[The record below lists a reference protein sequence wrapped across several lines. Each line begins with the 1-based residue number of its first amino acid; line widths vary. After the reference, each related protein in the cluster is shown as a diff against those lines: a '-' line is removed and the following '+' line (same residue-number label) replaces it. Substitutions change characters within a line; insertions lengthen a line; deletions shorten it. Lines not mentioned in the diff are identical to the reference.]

1 MTRVRPE
8 AHAPS
13 PGEEG
18 FQKPTPPTEMEWP
31 VERSATRAVGQSDG
45 VLSDLNFGEVFPF
58 VCKPLAR
65 DYLSR
70 YVGPLLASQFG
81 GLPRAHPLAREINP
95 MAFVAGRPYMDLSA
109 YMTLPGVARHLGSL
123 ESADQTKG
131 AAVVAIAKAGRLQAL
146 PLPLTSRW
154 LLSVAYAFSS
164 LRSAAWLLQR
174 ERPVK
179 LVQAYRDRA
188 EQLRAVARQSL
199 GHKSAGTLLQDLDQH
214 AYTRDD
220 VTTDALRHLGVA
232 FVLHGALQQVLAD
245 RVPSALLH
253 DLGQGI
259 PNDFTTEVSLGLWQ
273 LAVEAR
279 PLAIMFLETPPDQLP
294 GRLKMTEQGRR
305 WWIRFEEILNQH
317 GHRGEVELDITA
329 PRWREEPRFLLQTI
343 ANYLRHAEDQ
353 PSPAEML
360 RNGIH
365 RRETAA
371 SAIRKMLPL
380 PTRLLFNWLYAR
392 YVQWMPFREAGKYTW
407 LLWLEF
413 SRNVYRELGR
423 RLVAEGQLHTIDDVF
438 WLRLDELS
446 RWATSGTIAW
456 SAQILT
462 ARQEQWVLWSS
473 LRPPSLL
480 IGDRGAPED
489 GSATPAQSPP
499 SMLRGTPASSGKAEG
514 VARVMTDPADAEL
527 RQGEILVTRYT
538 DPAWTPL
545 FFTAG
550 ALITEVGGVLSHGAV
565 VAREVGLP
573 AIVGV
578 TGATTFIRNGQR
590 LRVNAT
596 EGTIELLD

>member
-1 MTRVRPE
+1 MTHVRPE
-8 AHAPS
+8 AHPNAPT
-13 PGEEG
+13 
-18 FQKPTPPTEMEWP
+18 QIEWP

-58 VCKPLAR
+58 VCKPLAK

-70 YVGPLLASQFG
+70 YIGPLLASQFG
-81 GLPRAHPLAREINP
+81 GLPRAHSLAREINP
-95 MAFVAGRPYMDLSA
+95 MAFVAGRPYMDLCA
-109 YMTLPGVARHLGSL
+109 YITLPGVARHLRSL
-123 ESADQTKG
+123 ESADQIKG
-131 AAVVAIAKAGRLQAL
+131 AAVAAVAKAGRLRAL

-154 LLSVAYAFSS
+154 LLSVAYALSS
-164 LRSAAWLLQR
+164 ARSAAWLLRR

-188 EQLRAVARQSL
+188 EQLRAIVRQPL
-199 GHKSAGTLLQDLDQH
+199 GHKPSVILLQDLDEH
-214 AYTRDD
+214 AYTTGD
-220 VTTDALRHLGVA
+220 VTTDALRHLSVA
-232 FVLHGALQQVLAD
+232 FVLHGALQQLLGD
-245 RVPSALLH
+245 RVPSALIH

-259 PNDFTTEVSLGLWQ
+259 PNNFTTEVSLDLWQ
-273 LAVEAR
+273 LSVEAR
-279 PLAIMFLETPPDQLP
+279 PLAGIFSETPPDQLP

-305 WWIRFEEILNQH
+305 WWARFEEVLNQH

-360 RNGIH
+360 RNGMG
-365 RRETAA
+365 RREAAA
-371 SAIRKMLPL
+371 SAIRDMLPI
-380 PTRLLFNWLYAR
+380 PTRLLFNWLYRR
-392 YVQWMPFREAGKYTW
+392 YVLWMPFREAGKYTW

-423 RLVAEGQLHTIDDVF
+423 RLVADGQLHSIDDVF

-446 RWATSGTIAW
+446 RWATSGTTTW
-456 SAQILT
+456 SAAILKE
-462 ARQEQWVLWSS
+462 RKEQWAQWRA
-473 LRPPSLL
+473 LRPPPLL
-480 IGDRGAPED
+480 IGNRGALEG
-489 GSATPAQSPP
+489 GSVTPAHSQR

-514 VARVMTDPADAEL
+514 VARVMTDPGEAEI

-578 TGATTFIRNGQR
+578 TDATTFIRNGQR

-596 EGTIELLD
+596 EGTVELLEED

>member
-1 MTRVRPE
+1 VTHAPE
-8 AHAPS
+8 AHPNAS
-13 PGEEG
+13 T
-18 FQKPTPPTEMEWP
+18 QIEWS
-31 VERSATRAVGQSDG
+31 VERSATRAVGQSEG
-45 VLSDLNFGEVFPF
+45 VFSDLNFGEVFPF

-65 DYLSR
+65 DYLAR

-81 GLPRAHPLAREINP
+81 GLPRAHSLARELNP

-109 YMTLPGVARHLGSL
+109 YITLPGVARHLGSL
-123 ESADQTKG
+123 ESADQKKG
-131 AAVVAIAKAGRLQAL
+131 AAVLAVAMAGRLRPF

-154 LLSVAYAFSS
+154 VLYVAYAFSS
-164 LRSAAWLLQR
+164 VRSAAWLFR
-174 ERPVK
+174 VKRPVQ
-179 LVQAYRDRA
+179 LVQAYRDRT
-188 EQLRAVARQSL
+188 EQLRAVVRQPL
-199 GHKSAGTLLQDLDQH
+199 DHKPSDILLQDLEAH
-214 AYTRDD
+214 AYTRGD

-245 RVPSALLH
+245 RVPSALIH

-259 PNDFTTEVSLGLWQ
+259 PNNFTTEVSLDLWQ
-273 LAVEAR
+273 LSVEAR
-279 PLAIMFLETPPDQLP
+279 PLAIIFSETPPDQLP

-305 WWIRFEEILNQH
+305 WWARFEDVLNQH

-353 PSPAEML
+353 PSPVEML
-360 RNGIH
+360 RNGVG
-365 RRETAA
+365 RREAA
-371 SAIRKMLPL
+371 AGAIRAMLPI

-407 LLWLEF
+407 LLLLEF

-423 RLVAEGQLHTIDDVF
+423 RLVAEGQLRSIDDVF
-438 WLRLDELS
+438 WLHLDELS
-446 RWATSGTIAW
+446 GWATSGTTTW
-456 SAQILT
+456 SAAALK
-462 ARQEQWVLWSS
+462 AREEQWAIWSL
-473 LRPPSLL
+473 LRPPALL
-480 IGDRGAPED
+480 IGDRGAPEV
-489 GSATPAQSPP
+489 GAVIPGPSRR
-499 SMLRGTPASSGKAEG
+499 SMLRGTPASSGEAEG
-514 VARVMTDPADAEL
+514 FARVMTDPGEAEI

-596 EGTIELLD
+596 EGTVELLEEN